1 MYLKSKGNLTHL
13 ITKPGWGR
21 PRGAEGTGWIA
32 PALAIFGGWHP
43 LTAAAG
49 ACLSS
54 FLQQPCAISYDVLD
68 TRIRGG
74 EIR

>member
-43 LTAAAG
+43 LTAAVG
-49 ACLSS
+49 ACLFSY
-54 FLQQPCAISYDVLD
+54 LQ
-68 TRIRGG
+68 
-74 EIR
+74 